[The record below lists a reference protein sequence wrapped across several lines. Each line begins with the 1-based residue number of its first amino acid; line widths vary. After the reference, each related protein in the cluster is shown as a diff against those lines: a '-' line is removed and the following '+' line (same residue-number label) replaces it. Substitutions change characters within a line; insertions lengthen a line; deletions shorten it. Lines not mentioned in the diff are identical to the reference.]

1 MGAGLAAPGVDPT
14 GGDPVAAPGEDPGD
28 DPGDDPAA
36 AALHR
41 RRVRAARRGRMRR
54 VGGRAAR
61 QALNGTSKDTMK
73 LVDEAA
79 QCLLSR
85 CFATFHETF

>member
-28 DPGDDPAA
+28 DLGDDPAA

-41 RRVRAARRGRMRR
+41 GRVRAARRGRMRR
-54 VGGRAAR
+54 
-61 QALNGTSKDTMK
+61 
-73 LVDEAA
+73 
-79 QCLLSR
+79 
-85 CFATFHETF
+85 

>member
-1 MGAGLAAPGVDPT
+1 MGAGLAAPGVDPFT
-14 GGDPVAAPGEDPGD
+14 APGEDPGED
-28 DPGDDPAA
+28 PGDAPGEAPGEAPGDDPAA
-36 AALHR
+36 AALDR
-41 RRVRAARRGRMRR
+41 RRVAARRGRMRR

-79 QCLLSR
+79 QCPSS
-85 CFATFHETF
+85 